1 MRRSKLQV
9 YIEVLDTLVFYGP
22 MRLTRITYK
31 ANVNCSLLKPILN
44 DLIKNELVEERK
56 LKKNVVIYAATKA
69 ARTTLLRF
77 NELTRILPI
86 VGLSTERA
94 GNCVQNT
101 CCG

>member
-1 MRRSKLQV
+1 M
-9 YIEVLDTLVFYGP
+9 EVLDILVFYGP
-22 MRLTRITYK
+22 MRMTRITYK
-31 ANVNCSLLKPILN
+31 AKVNCSLLKPILN

-69 ARTTLLRF
+69 ARTALLRF

-86 VGLSTERA
+86 VGLNTERA

-101 CCG
+101 CCR

>member
-9 YIEVLDTLVFYGP
+9 YVEVLDALVFYGP

-31 ANVNCSLLKPILN
+31 ANINCCLLKSILN
-44 DLIKNELVEERK
+44 DLIKNELVEERR

-69 ARTTLLRF
+69 ARATIFRF

-86 VGLSTERA
+86 VGFRTERA
-94 GNCVQNT
+94 GNYERNT
-101 CCG
+101 CYG

>member
-9 YIEVLDTLVFYGP
+9 YMEVLDILVFYGP
-22 MRLTRITYK
+22 MRMTRITYK
-31 ANVNCSLLKPILN
+31 AKVNCSLLKPILN

-69 ARTTLLRF
+69 ARTALLRF

-86 VGLSTERA
+86 VGLNTERA

-101 CCG
+101 CCR